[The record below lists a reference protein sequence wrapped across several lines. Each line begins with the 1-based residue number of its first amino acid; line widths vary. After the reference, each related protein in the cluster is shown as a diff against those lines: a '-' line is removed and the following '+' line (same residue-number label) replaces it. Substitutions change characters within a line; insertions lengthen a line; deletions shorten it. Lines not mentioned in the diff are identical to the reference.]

1 MPDTPGNKSV
11 IVGAGLAGL
20 ALAVRLA
27 AQGRQVEVYEQ
38 NNYFGGKA
46 TQIKLGDF
54 VFDAGPSL
62 FTMPQ
67 YVDEVFAYAGKN
79 PRDYYSYSQLDT
91 LCHYFYEDGFRL
103 IAPAD
108 SHKFAEEAASLT
120 NDSKE
125 DILRFLNHA
134 EKIHELTEE
143 VFLRKSLHRVE
154 SYLNKETLKGIL
166 GFHHLDAFQS
176 MEKAIRSYLKDPHL
190 IQLFCRYATYNG
202 SNPYSAPGTLNV
214 IPHLE
219 FGLGAYM
226 PKGGI
231 HAIPSALYKLAEEL
245 GVQFHF
251 NQKVDEI
258 VVRENQ
264 ARGIRVGEKQVAAD
278 SVITNADIWPSF
290 RELMPKVKA
299 PEKILAQERSS
310 SAFIFYWAM
319 DEEFPELDVH
329 NIFFSADYP
338 EEFEA
343 LFERKELGNDP
354 TVYVHISS
362 KVCSEHAPAGK
373 ENWFLMVNAPQH
385 IGQDWE
391 ELKGKLRPKIL
402 AKLSKALGKEISKF
416 ILEEEVLTPEAIQN
430 KTSSYGGSLYG
441 TSSNNRFAAFLR
453 HPNFTSSIKG
463 LYFCGGS
470 VHPGG
475 GIPLV
480 MSSAKIVSDLIAMD

>member
-1 MPDTPGNKSV
+1 MPEILGNKV
-11 IVGAGLAGL
+11 IIVGAGLAGL
-20 ALAVRLA
+20 ALAARLA
-27 AQGRQVEVYEQ
+27 AQGKQVEVYEQ
-38 NNYFGGKA
+38 NDYFGGKA
-46 TQIKLGDF
+46 TQIQLGEF

-62 FTMPQ
+62 FTMPH
-67 YVDEVFAYAGKN
+67 YVDEVFIYAGKN
-79 PRDYYSYSQLDT
+79 PRDYYTYNQLET

-103 IAPAD
+103 IAYAD
-108 SHKFAEEAASLT
+108 REAFAKEAASLT
-120 NDSKE
+120 TDSE
-125 DILRFLNHA
+125 EAILGFLQHA

-154 SYLNKETLKGIL
+154 SYLNAETVKGVL

-190 IQLFCRYATYNG
+190 VQLFCRYATYNG

-226 PKGGI
+226 PIGGI
-231 HAIPSALYKLAEEL
+231 HAIPAALFKLAEEL
-245 GVQFHF
+245 GVRFQFG
-251 NQKVDEI
+251 QKVDEI
-258 VVRENQ
+258 IVEHNR
-264 ARGIRVGEKQVAAD
+264 AAGIRIGEKHIASD
-278 SVITNADIWPSF
+278 YVITNADIWPSF
-290 RELMPKVKA
+290 RELMPNVKA
-299 PEKILAQERSS
+299 PEKTLGQERSS

-319 DEEFPELDVH
+319 DEAFPELDVH
-329 NIFFSADYP
+329 NIFFSSDYP
-338 EEFEA
+338 QEFKS
-343 LFERKELGNDP
+343 LFEKKELGNDP

-373 ENWFLMVNAPQH
+373 ENWFVMVNAPQH

-391 ELKGKLRPKIL
+391 LLRENLREKIVRKLNRIL
-402 AKLSKALGKEISKF
+402 DKDISKF
-416 ILEEEVLTPEAIQN
+416 ILDEEVLSPEAIQR

-453 HPNFTSSIKG
+453 HPNFSSSIKG

-480 MSSAKIVSDLIAMD
+480 MSSAKIVSDLIAKP